1 MEAADLVSRLMEA
14 LQAEDAASEA
24 ARRARAAQAGL
35 LAALRRLGVPTTR
48 AVHRLAALGQLA
60 LPVGERL
67 RLAERLR
74 KRARRGTG
82 RPGLPLGAHGV
93 AEAASLPSSERA
105 PQPDTEENTMGKL
118 FKRTTVT
125 EEWVQPK
132 MEDEEDL
139 EAAAEEA
146 SDEDDLDE
154 EPDGET
160 DEDDEEAP
168 PKRAAKSSRK

>member
-14 LQAEDAASEA
+14 LRAEDAAAEA

-35 LAALRRLGVPTTR
+35 LCALRKLGVPTTR
-48 AVHRLAALGQLA
+48 AVHRLASLGQLA
-60 LPVGERL
+60 LPIGERL

-82 RPGLPLGAHGV
+82 RPGFPLGAHGV
-93 AEAASLPSSERA
+93 AEATSLPSSERA
-105 PQPDTEENTMGKL
+105 PLPDTEENTMGKL
-118 FKRTTVT
+118 FKRTTIT

-132 MEDEEDL
+132 MADEEDL
-139 EAAAEEA
+139 EAAADEE
-146 SDEDDLDE
+146 SGEDDLDE
-154 EPDGET
+154 ELDEET

-168 PKRAAKSSRK
+168 PKRAAKPTRK

>member
-1 MEAADLVSRLMEA
+1 MGPQDLIAGLWQA
-14 LQAEDAASEA
+14 LQAEDSAAA
-24 ARRARAAQAGL
+24 AARAARGTQAKL
-35 LAALRRLGVPTTR
+35 LGELRALGVPTTR
-48 AVHRLAALGQLA
+48 AVHRLAALGHLA

-82 RPGLPLGAHGV
+82 RPELPLGAHGV
-93 AEAASLPSSERA
+93 AEPAALPSSERA
-105 PQPDTEENTMGKL
+105 PPPDTKESDMGKL

-132 MEDEEDL
+132 MVDDDALAAADEESED
-139 EAAAEEA
+139 
-146 SDEDDLDE
+146 DDLDE
-154 EPDGET
+154 ELDEET

-168 PKRAAKSSRK
+168 PKRAAKPSRK